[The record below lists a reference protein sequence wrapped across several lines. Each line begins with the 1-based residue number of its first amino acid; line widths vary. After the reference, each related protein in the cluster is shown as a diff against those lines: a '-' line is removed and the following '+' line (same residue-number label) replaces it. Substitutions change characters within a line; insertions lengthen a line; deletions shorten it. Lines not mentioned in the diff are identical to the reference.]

1 MVFND
6 DDLQFQKFIG
16 NDHLKLKSLQSYLS
30 EKFNKFEEL
39 LQVLF
44 LSGNLL
50 NERKELLSNENIASH
65 SFAKVDIKYLLGKF
79 I

>member
-6 DDLQFQKFIG
+6 DDSQFQKFIG
-16 NDHLKLKSLQSYLS
+16 NDHLKLKSLQSYLR

-50 NERKELLSNENIASH
+50 NERKE
-65 SFAKVDIKYLLGKF
+65 
-79 I
+79 